1 MIVVIVGFGSAGKY
15 YLDILKKDKN
25 IKKIFIIEK
34 KKISLNNFFEQTNLK
49 KIVKN
54 NIKIDHAII
63 CTPSGYHY
71 DLAKFFIKRKV
82 NVLIEKPFVLKL
94 SHATELIKL
103 SKKNKIKCWVVFQNR
118 YNLAISKLKKLIEGN
133 TLGEISLVDTV
144 MLWHRSYAYYKVN
157 WRGKYKT
164 DGGVLAN
171 QAIHLLD
178 ALVYLFG
185 EIKNFNALAGF
196 NKKKLQAEDIID
208 LSFIHKNNI
217 LSSLKATTRAN
228 RDYRSAIDVIGEKGR
243 VIVKGISLNTFN
255 YFKKDRLIMDKVNSE
270 EFTLGLGPISG
281 MGNGHFKILKEFL
294 NKKIKLSSKNLEINN
309 NYYLLK
315 LIHSIYIAINNKN
328 KNKNIIKNKQSI
340 WGK

>member
-185 EIKNFNALAGF
+185 EIKNFNVLAGF

-315 LIHSIYIAINNKN
+315 LIHSIYITISKN
-328 KNKNIIKNKQSI
+328 KKNTVKNKQSI